1 MSKSPSTAQIAQYKT
16 QTVTQSQPLATASGG
31 PAQPQA
37 HYAKTVQH
45 MAAHS
50 AHHQNT
56 MSAAILPSVS
66 TPQAPRQRSHRC
78 LAPDTSSHQGVQ
90 HSWSRDSGLD
100 RCIAAARAPR
110 RTKQDAMLHRR
121 PCHHGVASRPAQ
133 HGSTD
138 HT

>member
-1 MSKSPSTAQIAQYKT
+1 MSKSPSTAQIAQHKT

-78 LAPDTSSHQGVQ
+78 PAPDTSSHQGVQ
-90 HSWSRDSGLD
+90 HSWSRVPGLD
-100 RCIAAARAPR
+100 RFNAAAGLHGAPSKTPCFIAA
-110 RTKQDAMLHRR
+110 
-121 PCHHGVASRPAQ
+121 PAIMGWLAGQ
-133 HGSTD
+133 PNMGPQTNQ
-138 HT
+138 